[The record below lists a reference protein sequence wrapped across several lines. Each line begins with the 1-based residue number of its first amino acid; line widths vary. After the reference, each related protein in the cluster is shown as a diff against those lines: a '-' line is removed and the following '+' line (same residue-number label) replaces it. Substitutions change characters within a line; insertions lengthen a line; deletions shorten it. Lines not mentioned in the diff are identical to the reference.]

1 MSNNKTTT
9 PKISVLIPTK
19 NRANS
24 LDKALNSL
32 LNQKYKNF
40 EVVIVDGFSDDNTF
54 EVVDLYKKKLTIR
67 TFQKK
72 GGLIPQMNVAYQNA
86 YGEIVVRTDDDVIF
100 SDGWLNAIAEAFES
114 DNSIGGVTGPT
125 IIPNEFK
132 KSRDLFFYEE
142 KLRKG
147 NFFGKLLENFILI
160 IF

>member
-54 EVVDLYKKKLTIR
+54 EVVDLYKK
-67 TFQKK
+67 
-72 GGLIPQMNVAYQNA
+72 N
-86 YGEIVVRTDDDVIF
+86 
-100 SDGWLNAIAEAFES
+100 
-114 DNSIGGVTGPT
+114 
-125 IIPNEFK
+125 
-132 KSRDLFFYEE
+132 
-142 KLRKG
+142 
-147 NFFGKLLENFILI
+147 
-160 IF
+160 